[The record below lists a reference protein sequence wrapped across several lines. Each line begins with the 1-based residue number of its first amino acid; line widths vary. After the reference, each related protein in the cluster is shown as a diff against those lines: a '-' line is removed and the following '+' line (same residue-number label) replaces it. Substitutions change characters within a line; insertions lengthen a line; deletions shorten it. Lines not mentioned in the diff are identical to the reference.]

1 MAGTGNLILKR
12 GTLMPYNNT
21 QDNTPSPDT
30 DPKVLLKG
38 MPAAQVVG
46 LSPFYTAFTNFNQ
59 YIGTSTV
66 DYPNRL
72 WLGMDGYASTD
83 PEGSGVVKEGDTQS
97 PLPTTGATVND
108 TTLAYTRPLWVGAEI
123 RASEAVKE
131 DNTTNGQF
139 VILKANWDKP
149 SDYVL
154 VTQKAIA
161 KMPLRVYENTADGS
175 GQYINKEYIEFSGYN
190 GTTEGSIDFST
201 KMIFPDASASSGPGI
216 NSFLSVGN
224 FTQASGTVPPKVF
237 LKWTLPGAALQSL
250 LSSPEGADV
259 ALLGSSGQIKGPQ
272 TFQSKL
278 VVEQALELN
287 AYTEGETTYGA
298 TITSLAEDAYLFNE
312 NVLDLSIG
320 GGASVI
326 SIGNPSSTNNCTVT
340 IYDELVVT
348 GNLQANSIDGGSF

>member
-1 MAGTGNLILKR
+1 MAGTGNLLLKR
-12 GTLMPYNNT
+12 GTIMPYNNT
-21 QDNTPSPDT
+21 QDNTSNDP

-46 LSPFYTAFTNFNQ
+46 LSPFYTAFPNYGK
-59 YIGTSTV
+59 YIGTSTA

-72 WLGMDGYASTD
+72 WLGTDGYAPSN
-83 PEGSGVVKEGDTQS
+83 PEEGGVVNEGDTHS
-97 PLPTTGATVND
+97 PLPTTGFTVVD
-108 TTLAYTRPLWVGAEI
+108 TNTAYTRPLWVGAEI
-123 RASEAVKE
+123 RASEPVKE
-131 DNTTNGQF
+131 DNTTNGQY

-154 VTQKAIA
+154 VTQKAIS
-161 KMPLRVYENTADGS
+161 KMPLRVYENAADGS
-175 GQYINKEYIEFSGYN
+175 GQFINKEYIEFSGYN
-190 GTTEGSIDFST
+190 GTTEGSINFST
-201 KMIFPDASASSGPGI
+201 KMIFPDASASSGPGT
-216 NSFLSVGN
+216 NSFLSVGS
-224 FTQASGTVPPKVF
+224 FTQATTFEPAKVF
-237 LKWTLPGAALQSL
+237 LQWTLPGAAFQSF

-259 ALLGSSGQIKGPQ
+259 ALLGSSGQEKGPQ
-272 TFQSKL
+272 TFLSKL
-278 VVEQALELN
+278 VVEQALEVN
-287 AYTEGETTYGA
+287 GYTEGETTYGA
-298 TITSLAEDAYLFNE
+298 KITSQTEDAYLFNE